1 MSLNVEATG
10 FEPAT
15 PRPPAECATGLR
27 HVPNYFEDTMMY
39 RLISMCFLRFT
50 DIYLQLT
57 FGDNNSVAIT
67 ANLILS

>member
-27 HVPNYFEDTMMY
+27 HASMY
-39 RLISMCFLRFT
+39 KSKKIMA
-50 DIYLQLT
+50 LT
-57 FGDNNSVAIT
+57 T
-67 ANLILS
+67 

>member
-27 HVPNYFEDTMMY
+27 HASMY
-39 RLISMCFLRFT
+39 KIQNIRA
-50 DIYLQLT
+50 LT
-57 FGDNNSVAIT
+57 T
-67 ANLILS
+67 

>member
-27 HVPNYFEDTMMY
+27 HASKLVIKDKGF
-39 RLISMCFLRFT
+39 
-50 DIYLQLT
+50 
-57 FGDNNSVAIT
+57 IT
-67 ANLILS
+67 LEQS

>member
-27 HVPNYFEDTMMY
+27 HA
-39 RLISMCFLRFT
+39 S
-50 DIYLQLT
+50 
-57 FGDNNSVAIT
+57 IT
-67 ANLILS
+67 IRKKDKGFVDLEQSLF

>member
-27 HVPNYFEDTMMY
+27 HASKLVINDKYF
-39 RLISMCFLRFT
+39 I
-50 DIYLQLT
+50 
-57 FGDNNSVAIT
+57 
-67 ANLILS
+67 ILEQS